1 MESVS
6 GVSGREWITQKLKM
20 NRDGDGYRDR
30 DSQKNI
36 DVKMKENMVVT
47 HTEKIVMKEKESS
60 IVSMKEIIV
69 EKQHIVNE

>member
-6 GVSGREWITQKLKM
+6 GVSGREWIAQKLKM

-60 IVSMKEIIV
+60 TVSMKEIIV

>member
-1 MESVS
+1 MS
-6 GVSGREWITQKLKM
+6 GVSGREWIAQKLKM

-60 IVSMKEIIV
+60 TVSMKEIIV